1 MFSDCGQL
9 IEEKQSCIIYEVD
22 GESFIVIKI
31 KDMHKTFKQML
42 KKHLSSRCRIDAYV
56 STKHET
62 IDLILVDTFENG
74 NWFDM
79 KFRPLQK
86 KDLLADIF
94 KFLKSNRWS
103 VSVSVTQSKIV
114 SIFIR

>member
-9 IEEKQSCIIYEVD
+9 IEEKQSCIIYEVN
-22 GESFIVIKI
+22 GEPFIIIKI
-31 KDMHKTFKQML
+31 KDAHKTFKQML

-62 IDLILVDTFENG
+62 IDLILVDTFENE